1 MGFSFGAFADNKL
14 PLNQSNPSIQMVSMF
29 TVEFN
34 ELFNFK
40 NAVLEKNIIS
50 RPIDSHH
57 QFPINKPV
65 SRSNKFELI
74 ELIESLKYKIE
85 RFV

>member
-1 MGFSFGAFADNKL
+1 MNFTRISRVETQLLLFS
-14 PLNQSNPSIQMVSMF
+14 
-29 TVEFN
+29 
-34 ELFNFK
+34 FK

-50 RPIDSHH
+50 KPIDSHH
-57 QFPINKPV
+57 QIPINKPV